1 VAIGVILGTSDAQG
15 KILDISNSFPMSL
28 RLQYPDN
35 DTKREPSYIF
45 DTEYLKKMLKFH
57 KQVNE
62 LESILGVYISSTSID
77 KVGMIIVKYFLD
89 LFTEKAFF
97 RSPLKSPV
105 IMLFDPELKN
115 NKLEIKVSPSLR

>member
-1 VAIGVILGTSDAQG
+1 LGTSDAQG